1 MCNALFLHW
10 PAEVLN
16 HTVDGKGYNKAND
29 VLRRKLSSI
38 CMWSSYCQSLKHQ
51 RATPR
56 KVLINIL
63 QAQQTLSSPYLVM
76 GDFNNSNVTDAF
88 SNMKLSL

>member
-1 MCNALFLHW
+1 MLVIFGNVYHIHDYIIYT
-10 PAEVLN
+10 EIEIGVL
-16 HTVDGKGYNKAND
+16 AND
-29 VLRRKLSSI
+29 FLRRKLSSI